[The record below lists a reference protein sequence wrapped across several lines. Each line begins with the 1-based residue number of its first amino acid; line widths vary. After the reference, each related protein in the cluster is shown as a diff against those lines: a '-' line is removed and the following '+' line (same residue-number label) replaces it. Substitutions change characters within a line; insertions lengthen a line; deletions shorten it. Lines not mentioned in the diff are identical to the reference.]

1 VPRAQGGKANAV
13 VRQIRGFR
21 VYGHSALGSVV
32 FFAVRL
38 ERGGRWDWSRDLREQ
53 DGLRANRAVDRGRD
67 LFARASSDGAAKR
80 RLPALGA
87 HRRVLEPKVGKHRS
101 LIDVTGDLLR
111 AALGGDVLGACELRA
126 ATLSGKVQQITG
138 NERHCP
144 AGTLPPRSVGGR
156 IHHDLTNDSPARMMG
171 VAASDE
177 KARERLGNGGCP
189 RLGSVGVKM
198 TQCGIDVA
206 PVVDRSRELHRTPPW
221 LVC

>member
-1 VPRAQGGKANAV
+1 VPEDPAADRQRPARCSLQPPSPQSTIACDRCSGTRAIARWRLGGCGN
-13 VRQIRGFR
+13 
-21 VYGHSALGSVV
+21 L
-32 FFAVRL
+32 
-38 ERGGRWDWSRDLREQ
+38 
-53 DGLRANRAVDRGRD
+53 LRANRAVDRGRD

-87 HRRVLEPKVGKHRS
+87 HRRVLEPQVGKHRS

-111 AALGGDVLGACELRA
+111 AALGGDVLGARELRA
-126 ATLSGKVQQITG
+126 ATRSGKVQQITG

-144 AGTLPPRSVGGR
+144 AGTLLPRSVGSR
-156 IHHDLTNDSPARMMG
+156 IHHDLTNDSPARMMR
-171 VAASDE
+171 VAASNE

-189 RLGSVGVKM
+189 RLGSVAVKM
-198 TQCGIDVA
+198 TQCGADVA